1 MAFCCFPTLFKK
13 INSELVAIRFG
24 GKRRK
29 SEQQSEKKGGI
40 REDNKEIAENPT
52 FVQLVSLVG
61 NKERAMK
68 ESSEKAE
75 SEKEGRSKSKSFN
88 EKADDL
94 DECKLRYIFVQNSS
108 TFKGTKLKIF
118 HSCLHLH
125 CFQLAALVGLSWS
138 SCTGIYVIESQLKYL
153 EHF

>member
-1 MAFCCFPTLFKK
+1 MHRETVNWGFLSKTFFLSRHFHLFLLAVHIGSIGYMAFCCFPTLFKK

-68 ESSEKAE
+68 ESSEKA
-75 SEKEGRSKSKSFN
+75 
-88 EKADDL
+88 DDL
-94 DECKLRYIFVQNSS
+94 DECKLSWQ
-108 TFKGTKLKIF
+108 LWLA
-118 HSCLHLH
+118 CLGVVALLVLASLALPPLH
-125 CFQLAALVGLSWS
+125 PVLLHTLFWPSLA
-138 SCTGIYVIESQLKYL
+138 
-153 EHF
+153 